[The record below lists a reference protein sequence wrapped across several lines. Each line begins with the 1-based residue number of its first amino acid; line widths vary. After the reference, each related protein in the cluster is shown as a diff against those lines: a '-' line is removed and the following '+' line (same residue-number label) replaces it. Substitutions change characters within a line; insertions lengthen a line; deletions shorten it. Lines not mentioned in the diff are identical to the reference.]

1 MMQTLISIIGGYD
14 GLQLIFM
21 VRKVIQI
28 TIYYTLS
35 CEGGGGHAALSPA
48 ISGWNPGSE

>member
-1 MMQTLISIIGGYD
+1 MMQTLISIIGGFD

-28 TIYYTLS
+28 LS
-35 CEGGGGHAALSPA
+35 ITSCAVQQDPENCELEKPSC
-48 ISGWNPGSE
+48 